1 MDILLTLVRNG
12 PAYSSVVVMGD
23 NVAANDQLYHQVFPY
38 LATPHSGANP

>member
-1 MDILLTLVRNG
+1 VNILFSMIANG
-12 PAYSSVVVMGD
+12 PSYGALLPLGD